1 MKPSNLGD
9 IMGPLL
15 PVVKLGVAALAGIP
29 VSKIANDIIKNNVT
43 IVTKMDKVKVVTGSV
58 VIGAMISQQV
68 SKTTD
73 KLVDT
78 LVNIK
83 DRTGNS
89 EETTEVE
96 AS

>member
-1 MKPSNLGD
+1 
-9 IMGPLL
+9 MGPLL

-43 IVTKMDKVKVVTGSV
+43 IVTKIDKIKVVTGSV

-83 DRTGNS
+83 DRTGKT
-89 EETTEVE
+89 EETTEIE

>member
-1 MKPSNLGD
+1 MSVV
-9 IMGPLL
+9 

-68 SKTTD
+68 SKTTVM
-73 KLVDT
+73 LVDT
-78 LVNIK
+78 VLSIK
-83 DRTGNS
+83 QRTDNS
-89 EETTEVE
+89 EDQPEIEG
-96 AS
+96 S

>member
-1 MKPSNLGD
+1 MS
-9 IMGPLL
+9 PLL
-15 PVVKLGVAALAGIP
+15 PVVKLGVATLAGIP

-73 KLVDT
+73 MFVDT
-78 LVNIK
+78 IVNLK
-83 DRTGNS
+83 RRAEDPEAA
-89 EETTEVE
+89 EE
-96 AS
+96 S

>member
-1 MKPSNLGD
+1 
-9 IMGPLL
+9 MGPLL

-43 IVTKMDKVKVVTGSV
+43 IVTKMDKIKVVSGSV

-73 KLVDT
+73 MFVDA
-78 LVNIK
+78 LVNLK
-83 DRTGNS
+83 RSTEDS
-89 EETTEVE
+89 EETIEIDE
-96 AS
+96 S